1 MKNRNYKKILAVVIA
16 SAAIATTAASVPAIS
31 KLQSAKADSE
41 ETTATSEDKSTA
53 SSDGKTQ
60 KNDGK
65 QPPQMGNGETP
76 PDKPEG
82 DTSGP
87 GNGETPPDKPN
98 GDTDSNGGGQGQ
110 QPGGGNST
118 SVTYSSATTFK
129 KSKTTKN
136 RTYSSKKSGQN
147 AVTATGKT
155 TRVTLNKAK
164 ITKTGSS
171 SSSNGGDSDNFYG
184 TNSAALAKDGATLT
198 IKNSTI
204 KTTAD
209 GANGTFAYGGNG
221 AQNGAA
227 GDGSTIKIS
236 NSKITTTGN
245 NAGGIMT
252 TGGGTTYATNLT
264 VKTSGT
270 SSAAIRSDR
279 GGGTVRVS
287 KGTYTT
293 TGTGSPAIYCTSDT
307 SVKNATLESK
317 ASEGIVIE
325 GKNSV
330 TLKNTDLTA
339 DNTKLNGQAK
349 TYQAVML
356 YQSMS
361 GDSAEG
367 TAEFSAA
374 GGSITNKNGSVFYVT
389 NTTANI
395 DLNHVKITNKD
406 SDDVLLK
413 VAAGAWGTSKKN
425 GGTVTLTAKKQ
436 TLSGRITVDD
446 ISSLTLKLT
455 KKSSFKGTINS
466 SKQEGTV
473 KVTVD
478 KGSTWTLTGDSY
490 VTSLTNNG
498 TINTNGHTLYVNG
511 VAYNG

>member
-1 MKNRNYKKILAVVIA
+1 MKNRNYKRILAIVIA
-16 SAAIATTAASVPAIS
+16 SAAIVTTAVSVPVVS
-31 KLQSAKADSE
+31 KIQSANADT
-41 ETTATSEDKSTA
+41 ETTATQSTTG
-53 SSDGKTQ
+53 SDGSTQ
-60 KNDGK
+60 G
-65 QPPQMGNGETP
+65 QPPQMQTGSDGSTTP
-76 PDKPEG
+76 PQKPDG
-82 DTSGP
+82 DSSDSQTPPEKPDGSSSDGQSGP
-87 GNGETPPDKPN
+87 GGNGQQGGP
-98 GDTDSNGGGQGQ
+98 GGQSS
-110 QPGGGNST
+110 ST

-129 KSKTTKN
+129 KSTKTTG
-136 RTYSSKKSGQN
+136 RTYTSKKSGQN
-147 AVTATGKT
+147 AVMVTGST
-155 TRVTLNKAK
+155 TKVTLNKAK
-164 ITKTGSS
+164 ITKSGSS
-171 SSSNGGDSDNFYG
+171 YGGDSDNFYG
-184 TNSAALAKDGATLT
+184 TNSAAIAKDGAVLT

-221 AQNGAA
+221 AQNGAS

-252 TGGGTTYATNLT
+252 TGGGTTIATNLT

-279 GGGTVRVS
+279 GGGTVKVN

-293 TGTGSPAIYCTSDT
+293 TGTGSPAIYCTSKT
-307 SVKNATLESK
+307 SVSNATLESK

-330 TLKNTDLTA
+330 TLKNTNLTA
-339 DNTKLNGQAK
+339 NNTKLNGQAT

-367 TAEFSAA
+367 TANFSAT
-374 GGSITNKNGSVFYVT
+374 GGSITSKNGSVFYVT
-389 NTTANI
+389 NTTAKI
-395 DLNHVKITNKD
+395 SLNNVTIKNTD
-406 SDDVLLK
+406 SDNVLLK
-413 VAAGAWGTSKKN
+413 VAAGAWGTSGSN
-425 GGTVTLTAKKQ
+425 GGNVTFTAKNQK
-436 TLSGRITVDD
+436 LSGKITVDD
-446 ISSLTLKLT
+446 VSTLNLKLT
-455 KKSSFKGTINS
+455 SKSSFTGTINS
-466 SKQEGTV
+466 DKQEGTV
-473 KVTVD
+473 KVTVE

-511 VAYNG
+511 VAYKG

>member
-16 SAAIATTAASVPAIS
+16 SAAVATTAAGVPAVS
-31 KLQSAKADSE
+31 KVMSAKADSE
-41 ETTATSEDKSTA
+41 TATSTSQSTD
-53 SSDGKTQ
+53 SSDNKSQ
-60 KNDGK
+60 NSDNK
-65 QPPQMGNGETP
+65 QPPQMSDGQTP
-76 PDKPEG
+76 PDKP
-82 DTSGP
+82 
-87 GNGETPPDKPN
+87 GEDN
-98 GDTDSNGGGQGQ
+98 SNGGGQK
-110 QPGGGNST
+110 PGGGEST

-136 RTYSSKKSGQN
+136 KTYSSKKSGQN
-147 AVTATGKT
+147 AVTATGSSTK
-155 TRVTLNKAK
+155 VTLKKAK

-171 SSSNGGDSDNFYG
+171 SGGDSDNFYG
-184 TNSAALAKDGATLT
+184 TNSAALAKDGAVLT

-279 GGGTVRVS
+279 GGGTVRVN

-293 TGTGSPAIYCTSDT
+293 SGTGSPAIYCTSDT
-307 SVKNATLESK
+307 SVKNAKLESK

-325 GKNSV
+325 GKNTV
-330 TLKNTDLTA
+330 TLKNTKLTA
-339 DNTKLNGQAK
+339 NNTKLNGQAT

-361 GDSAEG
+361 GDSAKG
-367 TAEFSAA
+367 TAEFSAT

-395 DLNHVKITNKD
+395 DLNNVKITNKD
-406 SDDVLLK
+406 SDNVLLK
-413 VAAGAWGTSKKN
+413 VAAGAWGTSGKN

-436 TLSGRITVDD
+436 TLSGNITVDD
-446 ISSLTLKLT
+446 VSSLTMKLT
-455 KKSSFKGTINS
+455 KKSSFTGTINS
-466 SKQEGTV
+466 GKQEGTV
-473 KVTVD
+473 DVTVE

-490 VTSLTNNG
+490 VSSLTNKG

-511 VAYNG
+511 VAYKG